1 MKRTLCSL
9 LVAAVMTAAVPM
21 HAAGP
26 ETTKTTTEPKPIAAA
41 MQKAGAD
48 LSAQPPTQPQP
59 QLKAQKVPTSLPR
72 TGSDRVR
79 KQGKT
84 GMIIGLVSSVVGVAA
99 TIYMVN
105 EMKKDTD
112 QD

>member
-1 MKRTLCSL
+1 MKKTLCSL
-9 LVAAVMTAAVPM
+9 LVLSVMATAAPM

-26 ETTKTTTEPKPIAAA
+26 EPVKPPADSKPIATALK
-41 MQKAGAD
+41 KAGAD
-48 LSAQPPTQPQP
+48 LTALTQV
-59 QLKAQKVPTSLPR
+59 KAQKVPTSLPR
-72 TGSDRVR
+72 TGSDRIR

-105 EMKKDTD
+105 EMKKDGD
-112 QD
+112 QND